1 MIQTCNLLDPFQMEQ
16 TRRDA
21 IMRIANAVMLR
32 LVACYDRAEPV
43 IKQVTDGKRRIEE
56 KGVEI
61 QAAGMVAVLP
71 SVIDLQANVEGFLYS
86 AKQALRELAGLF
98 EPFYQQRFDHRF
110 QRIRKWAEERFGKD
124 DRLVRLLEADRDW
137 IERLV
142 SDRNA
147 VEHPGGGD
155 GTLIIQNFRV
165 ASASPP
171 VAIVEPTWQ
180 KDPRPP
186 SPIAD
191 DMETVMHNLLTL
203 FEDLLCDSLLRL
215 PSPIPLA
222 VYEIPE
228 VERDPQV
235 PIRFKI
241 IPRNLPSFGAD
252 V

>member
-1 MIQTCNLLDPFQMEQ
+1 MAQ

-21 IMRIANAVMLR
+21 IMRVSNAVMLR
-32 LVACYDRAEPV
+32 LVACYDRADPI
-43 IKQVTDGKRRIEE
+43 IKQVADGKRRIEE
-56 KGVEI
+56 DGIKV

-86 AKQALRELAGLF
+86 AKQALREIAGIL

-110 QRIRKWAEERFGKD
+110 QLIRKWAEKQFGKD
-124 DRLVRLLEADRDW
+124 ERLVGLLEADRVW

-147 VEHPGGGD
+147 VEHPGSGD
-155 GTLIIQNFRV
+155 GRLIIQNFKV
-165 ASASPP
+165 ASSGPP
-171 VAIVEPTWQ
+171 VGIAEPTWQ

-203 FEDLLCDSLLRL
+203 YEDLLCDSLLRL

-222 VYEIPE
+222 LYEIPE
-228 VERDPQV
+228 AERDPQV

-241 IPRNLPSFGAD
+241 IPRDLPSLGAD